1 MGRIVWHVG
10 LRSDYRRQFWGMFWT
25 LIRRGELEAIFHI
38 TIVAHHLIAYTREAL
53 AGKGQASNYSLQKV
67 ED

>member
-1 MGRIVWHVG
+1 M
-10 LRSDYRRQFWGMFWT
+10 LWT

-38 TIVAHHLIAYTREAL
+38 TSVAHHLIAYTREAL
-53 AGKGQASNYSLQKV
+53 QGKGQASNYSLQCV